1 MKEAQMK
8 LMSRYIFSLGATA
21 FAVIGLLLNAS
32 CAIAATQ
39 TKVLDASRS
48 TATKE
53 ADFRER
59 N

>member
-1 MKEAQMK
+1 MK